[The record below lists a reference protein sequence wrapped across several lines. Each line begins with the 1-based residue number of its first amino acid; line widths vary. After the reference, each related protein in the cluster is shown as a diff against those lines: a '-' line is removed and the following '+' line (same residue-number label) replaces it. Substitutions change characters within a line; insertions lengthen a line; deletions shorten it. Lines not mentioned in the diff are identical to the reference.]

1 VPDLRNSKIPDIV
14 AELRQYGITAMVHDP
29 LGDAEEAR
37 HEYGIELSPLD
48 RFHDLD
54 ALFFAV
60 SHQHYLEDVKGLLGR
75 VKDGGVIIDVK
86 SALDARQMTRGLR
99 YWSL

>member
-1 VPDLRNSKIPDIV
+1 
-14 AELRQYGITAMVHDP
+14 MVHDP

-60 SHQHYLEDVKGLLGR
+60 SHQEYLEDVKGLLGR

-86 SALDARQMTRGLR
+86 SALDASQMSRGLR